1 MKISYALAALVAML
15 CMAGIVSA
23 DQVIVSG
30 TLGGSFTWG
39 GISMA
44 NPSPFATLH
53 VTTSTVTN
61 TEAGTTSA
69 TSNTI
74 WHVDVTSSHN
84 PMTSSTGALG
94 NKMQITSTNDAINTG
109 AQDLDATMHFP
120 FPGIV
125 NGASGTKNFALS
137 QLVTMADA
145 PDTYGTTLTFTG
157 AAL

>member
-1 MKISYALAALVAML
+1 MKISYAIATLVAML

-30 TLGGSFTWG
+30 TLGGSFLWG

-44 NPSPFATLH
+44 NSNPFATLH
-53 VTTSTVTN
+53 VTTN

-94 NKMQITSTNDAINTG
+94 NKMQITSTNDAVNTG
-109 AQDLDATMHFP
+109 AQDLDATMHFA
-120 FPGIV
+120 FPGTV
-125 NGASGTKNFALS
+125 SGASGTKNFVLS